1 MHGDNMKESD
11 VITNMVKLLEL
22 QQKRE
27 LVAVDMIAAAIAV
40 EREACAKLCDAF
52 QARDVGMQPAECAGA
67 IRARGNK

>member
-1 MHGDNMKESD
+1 MKESD

-40 EREACAKLCDAF
+40 EREACAKLCDA
-52 QARDVGMQPAECAGA
+52 ARATGLAEQ
-67 IRARGNK
+67 IRARGKA